1 MHASERKSM
10 RLCASISSQLSNILI
25 WVLSRH
31 SGHPVRRT
39 PCIHGHF
46 FLIAQRGVA
55 YLDFLFSNYFQY
67 EIRRYFSF
75 SSNSLDASHPKIEC
89 GSHDDCDKGKSNR
102 TCSKCLHFFTHVKET
117 RREIVLSCAWDQRL
131 RLRMI
136 IIKEK
141 SFWFELSH
149 CQPLGVLLCGIDGS
163 FARMTRTHGPN
174 HWLTFARQ
182 LTKCPWGVVGFF
194 RFCWFTRFLFH
205 HTVYNGVTECSCGYT
220 DPHNPNKKRNCD
232 VKLIMRWYRSKRAA
246 HGVFVYEWL
255 VIIQIVRGN
264 G

>member
-1 MHASERKSM
+1 M

-39 PCIHGHF
+39 PCIHDHF

-55 YLDFLFSNYFQY
+55 YLDFLFSNYFRN
-67 EIRRYFSF
+67 EIRRYFFYYFSF
-75 SSNSLDASHPKIEC
+75 SFNSLDASHPKIEC

-102 TCSKCLHFFTHVKET
+102 TCSKCSHFFMHFKEA

-149 CQPLGVLLCGIDGS
+149 CQPVGVLLCGIDG
-163 FARMTRTHGPN
+163 FTCTWAEALTHI
-174 HWLTFARQ
+174 RQ
-182 LTKCPWGVVGFF
+182 AINKMSMRSCCFF
-194 RFCWFTRFLFH
+194 RFC
-205 HTVYNGVTECSCGYT
+205 
-220 DPHNPNKKRNCD
+220 
-232 VKLIMRWYRSKRAA
+232 
-246 HGVFVYEWL
+246 
-255 VIIQIVRGN
+255 
-264 G
+264 